1 MGFDKV
7 KIKQI
12 SLMIL
17 YIAFVILVLI
27 YSKQVFAG
35 IGFVFS
41 ILMPFIVGGVIAFIL
56 NIPMNMIE
64 KKWLKKWNGKL
75 AAKLKRPVSMVLG
88 ILLVVLVL
96 CLVVL
101 AVVPQLKTT
110 ITTIGAKAPAFFAG
124 VIAQLEKLF
133 ADQPMLLEQ
142 LQRLEEIE
150 LDWNSITGTVGGFLK
165 TGVSSVLTSTVSVAS
180 SIVGGIA
187 NGFISF
193 VFAIYILSQKECLEN
208 QGRRI
213 LKAYLSEKVNKY
225 VSEIFHRLYV
235 NFTSFICGQCLEAV
249 ILGLMFVVAMSIFGM
264 PYAVMV
270 GTLIA
275 FTALIPIVGAFIGCA
290 VGVFM
295 ILIENP
301 VMALWFLVMFLI
313 LQQVEGN
320 LIYPRVVG
328 NSVGLPSIWVL
339 MAVSVGGSLMGVAG
353 MLVFIPLMSTLYSL
367 FRDDV
372 NRRNRGKEPKVHDK
386 PKRRYYKPNK
396 QGQNKK

>member
-7 KIKQI
+7 NIKQI
-12 SLMIL
+12 SLMVL
-17 YIAFVILVLI
+17 YIALVILVLI
-27 YSKQVFAG
+27 YSKEVFAG

-64 KKWLKKWNGKL
+64 KKWLKKWKGKS
-75 AAKLKRPVSMVLG
+75 AANLKRPVSMVLA

-101 AVVPQLKTT
+101 AVVPQLKNT
-110 ITTIGAKAPAFFAG
+110 ITSIGAKAPAFFAG
-124 VIAQLEKLF
+124 LIVQLEKLF

-142 LQRLEEIE
+142 LNKLEEIE
-150 LDWNSITGTVGGFLK
+150 LDWNSITNTVGAFLK

-193 VFAIYILSQKECLEN
+193 VFAIYILSQKEALEN

-213 LKAYLSEKVNKY
+213 LKAYLPEKINHY

-249 ILGLMFVVAMSIFGM
+249 ILGLMFMVAMGIFGM

-290 VGVFM
+290 VGAFM

-301 VMALWFLVMFLI
+301 VMALWFLVLFLV
-313 LQQVEGN
+313 LQQLEGN
-320 LIYPRVVG
+320 LIYPRVVC

-339 MAVSVGGSLMGVAG
+339 MAVSVGGSLLGVAG

-372 NRRNRGKEPKVHDK
+372 NRRNAAKEPPK
-386 PKRRYYKPNK
+386 PKRPRKRYHKPKLN
-396 QGQNKK
+396 

>member
-12 SLMIL
+12 SLMVL
-17 YIAFVILVLI
+17 YVALVILVLI
-27 YSKQVFAG
+27 YSKEVFTG

-41 ILMPFIVGGVIAFIL
+41 ILSPFIVGGVIAFIL
-56 NIPMNMIE
+56 NIPMNMVE
-64 KKWLKKWNGKL
+64 RKWLKKWKGKS
-75 AAKLKRPVSMVLG
+75 AEKFKRPVSMVLA

-96 CLVVL
+96 GLVVL
-101 AVVPQLKTT
+101 AVVPQLKNT
-110 ITTIGAKAPAFFAG
+110 ITSIGAKAPAFIAG
-124 VIAQLEKLF
+124 VITQLEKIF

-142 LQRLEEIE
+142 LNKLEEIE
-150 LDWNSITGTVGGFLK
+150 LDWNTITNTVGDFLK
-165 TGVSSVLTSTVSVAS
+165 TGVSSVLTSTVNMAS

-193 VFAIYILSQKECLEN
+193 VFAIYILSQKEALEN

-213 LKAYLSEKVNKY
+213 LKAYLPEKMNRY

-249 ILGLMFVVAMSIFGM
+249 ILGLMFVVAMGIFGM

-290 VGVFM
+290 VGAFM

-301 VMALWFLVMFLI
+301 VMALWFLILFLV

-339 MAVSVGGSLMGVAG
+339 MAVSVGGSLLGVAG

-372 NRRNRGKEPKVHDK
+372 NCRNASKEPPKPHKPRKRYHK
-386 PKRRYYKPNK
+386 PKLN
-396 QGQNKK
+396 